1 MSSNLY
7 SIGLS
12 GLQSSNA
19 RINTTSQNTSNVD
32 TEGYSRQ
39 RTDTASSAL
48 GGVVLRDTFR
58 LVDNFVSA
66 QVRSD
71 TSEFAYYDALHSM
84 MTASDNLLSE
94 QNVALTGYLD
104 KAFGAL
110 QAANNDPTSSSL
122 RELAHSSFKDLVNQY
137 KTLSSIVT
145 RQEDLVDEQISSSL
159 TEVNAI
165 ADKISDLN
173 AKISREEGASF
184 ASANE
189 LRDQQEQLAKDL
201 SEFLSIKTQFNDKGL
216 MNIHLSNG
224 QPLVMDN
231 APTEVFVR
239 PNELNPKQVE
249 LAVNFG
255 DHNVGLKMEGLGGS
269 VGGLVDYRSEFSSY
283 ADRTLGQSAIAISD
297 AMNAQNAKG
306 LDANGHFGKDIFS
319 LANIEVYTASDSA
332 RKSSAVEVRVSQGEA
347 AKITKDTYE
356 LVKVDDQMFSINRY
370 DLNNRPVGQPVLLDP
385 SATALTSD
393 GYYKL
398 DALGLDIKLSDLN
411 AIENGDVF
419 RFVPTQGAASKLGL
433 FAKNGDDIALSSPIG
448 VVTHSSNLSNAKIS
462 VSEITSTRP
471 DASAFSADGSLYPS
485 SPHSIYFTSPNSYVV
500 RDSSGSDVA
509 AVDNVLQYNNL
520 LEQAGLSIKAGF
532 DVSISSTPRAGDE
545 FSMSPDEV
553 GVADNLNGLA
563 LMNLQ
568 NQSLVEGKAS
578 LTKAFAGFI
587 AHVGVEAAEAKGHAA
602 SSEVVLN
609 DSTNRRDRLSAV
621 NLDEEAVNLMKYQQ
635 SYSASAQVIT
645 AARTTFETLLGIMR

>member
-32 TEGYSRQ
+32 TKGYSRQ
-39 RTDTASSAL
+39 RTDTASSPS
-48 GGVVLRDTFR
+48 GGVVIRDTFR

-104 KAFGAL
+104 KAFSAL

-122 RELAHSSFKDLVNQY
+122 RALAHSSFSDLANQY

-145 RQEDLVDEQISSSL
+145 RQEDLVDEQLSSSL

-165 ADKISDLN
+165 ANKISDLN
-173 AKISREEGASF
+173 TKISREEGNSF

-189 LRDQQEQLAKDL
+189 LRDQQELLVQDL
-201 SEFLSIKTQFNDKGL
+201 SQFLRVKTQFDDNGL
-216 MNIHLSNG
+216 MNIHLANG
-224 QPLVMDN
+224 QPLVMDQGSTELYVREN
-231 APTEVFVR
+231 A
-239 PNELNPKQVE
+239 LNPKQIE

-255 DHNVGLKMEGLGGS
+255 DHSVGIKTEGLGGS
-269 VGGLVDYRSEFSSY
+269 VGGLVDYRSEFSMY

-306 LDANGHFGKDIFS
+306 LDANGHFGKDLFS
-319 LANIEVYTASDSA
+319 LANIEVYTSA
-332 RKSSAVEVRVSQGEA
+332 EGAQKSSDIAVRVSQGDSS
-347 AKITKDTYE
+347 KITKDTYE

-370 DLNNRPVGQPVLLDP
+370 DLNDSPVGKPIFFEP
-385 SATALTSD
+385 SAMTVSSD
-393 GYYKL
+393 GYYKVEE
-398 DALGLDIKLSDLN
+398 LGLDVKLNDLN
-411 AIENGDVF
+411 AIESGDVF
-419 RFVPTQGAASKLGL
+419 RFIPTQGAASKLSL
-433 FAKNGDDIALSSPIG
+433 SAKSGDDIALSSPIG
-448 VVTHSSNLSNAKIS
+448 VVTNPSNLSDATLS
-462 VSEITSTRP
+462 VSIVTSTQP
-471 DASAFSADGSLYPS
+471 DASAFSPDGSLYPS
-485 SPHSIYFTSPNSYVV
+485 SPHSIYFTSPTSYVV
-500 RDSSGSDVA
+500 RDGSGSEVA
-509 AVDNVLQYNNL
+509 TVDNVLQYNNL
-520 LEQAGLSIKAGF
+520 LEQAGLSKDAGF
-532 DVSISSTPRAGDE
+532 DVSLSSLPQSGDE

-553 GVADNLNGLA
+553 GSADNLNGLA

-587 AHVGVEAAEAKGHAA
+587 SHVGVEAAEAKGHAT
-602 SSEVVLN
+602 SSEVILN
-609 DSTNRRDRLSAV
+609 DSTNRRDQLSAV